1 MRVKDA
7 IKYLSQL
14 PPEDHIVIA
23 WWEMDM
29 FYDPDAE
36 QTRFEPPVTKAE
48 WEDVVHIGDDM
59 DWSMT
64 HESLLS
70 VMDMEIEDNREIEDD
85 RKSGKEVE
93 NETN

>member
-1 MRVKDA
+1 MKMLVKDA
-7 IKYLSQL
+7 IKYLNYL

-23 WWEMDM
+23 WWDMDD
-29 FYDPDAE
+29 FFGEDNDW
-36 QTRFEPPVTKAE
+36 FEPLVSKAE

-70 VMDMEIEDNREIEDD
+70 VMELEIRANRKRE
-85 RKSGKEVE
+85 S